1 MDYEI
6 RRQFTDSVLENQKR
20 GRELVTLFAYF
31 ANRAASGDMGMMY
44 QFMKFLTYIVTKD
57 KAKQQIDMGKKL
69 IALQDESRRATNKLL
84 NAKSDPNDPNA
95 SFEQSKLL
103 TEVKSETDAIATSQ
117 KLIAQMMEEFTVISE
132 TLTSST
138 KVTLDSHRRIQQTVS
153 RA

>member
-1 MDYEI
+1 
-6 RRQFTDSVLENQKR
+6 
-20 GRELVTLFAYF
+20 
-31 ANRAASGDMGMMY
+31 MGMMY